1 MDVEMRLPNDL
12 GVIGAVIDFTY
23 KWGLNAGL
31 DGPHARRLALAM
43 DELIS
48 DIVQFAFWDEESHF
62 DLTFRR
68 DLSTVEIIVQEEGQ
82 PFDPDRY
89 RYDRDR
95 AVNEGNFEG
104 AGLKL
109 IRHLVDEFT
118 FLNKGKEG
126 KEFRLAMTI
135 TAEHIAER
143 FSGDPALS
151 PTSADEN
158 TEYELHL
165 VTTADAE
172 DVSKLIYRTYGYT
185 YVKDSLYFPD
195 KVERA
200 LDRGEKFGVIVR
212 TGCGEAVGYFAV
224 LHTTDSNIGEVGEA
238 VVSVNH
244 RRRGLMTKMLDALI
258 QEAKARSLHGV
269 FGEAVTVHT
278 ISQRANAHFDFKSTA
293 LVLGTFEAER
303 FKGLVDSY
311 PQPLSVIIDFLPL
324 VDPEPRTAYLPSK
337 YADLLQAIYDELD
350 FTLQRPEPA
359 PVDLADESDLDLHIN
374 YKHRYALIVVRE
386 YGRDLD
392 DQIEQMVADL
402 DSEDLKVL
410 YIDLPLDDPTTPRAA
425 QVVRQLGFI
434 FSGLM
439 PFFHQER
446 DYLRLQRPM
455 VALDMD
461 YIHVYSDLAKTIK
474 QTVSEELEW
483 ATKKLKTSST

>member
-31 DGPHARRLALAM
+31 EGSHARRLALAM

-48 DIVQFAFWDEESHF
+48 DIIQFAFWDEESHF

-68 DLSTVEIIVQEEGQ
+68 DLSTVEVIVQEEGQ
-82 PFDPDRY
+82 PFDPSRY

-95 AVNEGNFEG
+95 AVNEGDFEG

-126 KEFRLAMTI
+126 KEFRLAMGI
-135 TAEHIAER
+135 SAEHIAER
-143 FSGDPALS
+143 FPGTPAETPS
-151 PTSADEN
+151 VPTED
-158 TEYELHL
+158 TEYNLSL
-165 VTTADAE
+165 VTTEDAE

-200 LDRGEKFGVIVR
+200 LDRDEKFGVIIR
-212 TGCGEAVGYFAV
+212 TDCDEAVGYFAV

-244 RRRGLMTKMLDALI
+244 RRRGLMKRMLDALI
-258 QEAKARSLHGV
+258 QEAKKRNLHGV

-278 ISQRANAHFDFKSTA
+278 FSQRANAYFDFKSTA
-293 LVLGTFEAER
+293 LVLGTFEVER
-303 FKGLVDSY
+303 FKGLIDSY

-324 VDPEPRTAYLPSK
+324 VDPEPRTTYLPAE
-337 YADLLQAIYDELD
+337 YDDLLRDIYDELGFD
-350 FTLQRPEPA
+350 LTTPPPS
-359 PVDLADESDLDLHIN
+359 PVELPPESDLDLHIN
-374 YKHRYALIVVRE
+374 YKHKYALIVVRE

-392 DQIEQMVADL
+392 DQILQMVTDL
-402 DSEDLKVL
+402 DTEDLKAL
-410 YIDLPLDDPTTPRAA
+410 YIDLPLDDPTTPRATE
-425 QVVRQLGFI
+425 VLRGLGFI

-455 VALDMD
+455 VELDMD
-461 YIHVYSDLAKTIK
+461 YIEVYSDMSKRLKK
-474 QTVSEELEW
+474 KVSEELEW
-483 ATKKLKTSST
+483 ATRELKTS